1 MMEGY
6 RKGIITD
13 DRLLDALKRIL
24 GLKAKLGLHKKQKN
38 KFYYL
43 SKKLWKNWFN

>member
-24 GLKAKLGLHKKQKN
+24 GLKAKLGLHKKQRTN
-38 KFYYL
+38 FIT
-43 SKKLWKNWFN
+43 